1 MEYLAHLDRQ
11 RNRKQRL
18 STHLR
23 NVATYCELAVPPTV
37 SFPHLSA
44 HNVKNLSRL
53 LGLLH
58 DIGKYTDAFQLYL
71 TEAIESKIKNHAH
84 ISAFYAHAF
93 TKHMLLSQELNPTYA
108 YAWSFIAYLCTR
120 LHHGNLTVN
129 RLFHDEAIWQL
140 LHQQSSHLNGKTLQI
155 FNDMN
160 LDEVVDYDFFRSC
173 PDVRQLQQEIR
184 LFVRMPEH
192 LAGGRLRQ
200 EYWYFAIIYLF
211 SVLIDSDKLDSGE
224 LARSQISAIPADAV
238 QTYLLDKH
246 SSNKKVELGDRRERA
261 RMEMLSVIDQLSEQ
275 QLRLEYIFTI
285 TAPTGIGKTLAS
297 LQCALRLQERLRD
310 IYGYTPR
317 IITAIPFVNII
328 EQTALDY
335 ERIVAPNGDLLVNHR
350 LTDLFSKGQSNSGD
364 GSEDI
369 SVEQRLLEVES
380 WEADVVLTTF
390 VQLFQSLL
398 TGNNR
403 LLKKIN
409 KLAGSIVI
417 LDEVQALPEKYMP
430 LIGALLRK
438 MSQYYGTRFI
448 LMTATQPK
456 ILQLGDR
463 MLNETHREAISLLP
477 NSDKYFRAMKRTKFV
492 PLLQTKINNEQFIE
506 LFLTY
511 RNERQSAVIVVNT
524 IKRSI
529 ALFNALK
536 KAQNGRHIP
545 MESELYYLSTN
556 ITPMHRRQVIQQVK
570 ERLEANKPVILVS
583 TQTIEAGVDL
593 DFDVGFRDLAPLTS
607 LVQTAGRVNREG
619 KKGKP
624 SPVYIVEFEKDNQY
638 VYDVHH
644 MSRTKKLLSS
654 VIEEPE
660 YPELVERYYTTL
672 MHEASFEESAR
683 IWNQGIVGLDFNE
696 LEQFELIQQYGD
708 IADVFVE
715 WDERATELADLYESV
730 RQGEW
735 PIEQLNYVFGA
746 DAFRQSGK
754 FPSLYEQKA
763 VLRQLT
769 AQMSQY
775 MVQVRVKRFLQN
787 RAFPFQTRNDVVS
800 DWFWVP
806 RNQLDEY
813 YDAETGFIDETGGAF
828 MY

>member
-1 MEYLAHLDRQ
+1 M
-11 RNRKQRL
+11 
-18 STHLR
+18 
-23 NVATYCELAVPPTV
+23 
-37 SFPHLSA
+37 
-44 HNVKNLSRL
+44 
-53 LGLLH
+53 
-58 DIGKYTDAFQLYL
+58 
-71 TEAIESKIKNHAH
+71 
-84 ISAFYAHAF
+84 
-93 TKHMLLSQELNPTYA
+93 
-108 YAWSFIAYLCTR
+108 
-120 LHHGNLTVN
+120 
-129 RLFHDEAIWQL
+129 
-140 LHQQSSHLNGKTLQI
+140 
-155 FNDMN
+155 
-160 LDEVVDYDFFRSC
+160 
-173 PDVRQLQQEIR
+173 
-184 LFVRMPEH
+184 
-192 LAGGRLRQ
+192 
-200 EYWYFAIIYLF
+200 
-211 SVLIDSDKLDSGE
+211 
-224 LARSQISAIPADAV
+224 
-238 QTYLLDKH
+238 
-246 SSNKKVELGDRRERA
+246 
-261 RMEMLSVIDQLSEQ
+261 
-275 QLRLEYIFTI
+275 
-285 TAPTGIGKTLAS
+285 
-297 LQCALRLQERLRD
+297 
-310 IYGYTPR
+310 
-317 IITAIPFVNII
+317 
-328 EQTALDY
+328 
-335 ERIVAPNGDLLVNHR
+335 
-350 LTDLFSKGQSNSGD
+350 
-364 GSEDI
+364 
-369 SVEQRLLEVES
+369 
-380 WEADVVLTTF
+380 
-390 VQLFQSLL
+390 
-398 TGNNR
+398 
-403 LLKKIN
+403 
-409 KLAGSIVI
+409 
-417 LDEVQALPEKYMP
+417 DEVQALPDKYMP

-438 MSQYYGTRFI
+438 MGQYYGTRFI

-492 PLLQTKINNEQFIE
+492 PLLQTKINNDQFID

-529 ALFNALK
+529 ALLNALK
-536 KAQNGRHIP
+536 KAQKCHHIP
-545 MESELYYLSTN
+545 VESELYYLSTN
-556 ITPMHRRQVIQQVK
+556 ITPIHRRQVIQQVK

-619 KKGKP
+619 KKGKL

-654 VIEEPE
+654 VIEEPQ

-683 IWNQGIVGLDFNE
+683 IWNQGIVGLDFDE

-806 RNQLDEY
+806 RNQVDEY